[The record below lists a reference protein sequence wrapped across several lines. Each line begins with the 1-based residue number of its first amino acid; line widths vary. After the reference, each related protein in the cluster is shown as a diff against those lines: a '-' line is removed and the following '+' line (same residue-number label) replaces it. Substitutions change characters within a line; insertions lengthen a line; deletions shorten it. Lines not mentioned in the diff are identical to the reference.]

1 MFWVGSYFYV
11 LFFLYIKSSFVL
23 LFVVFLMKKGNKKLF
38 KIALL
43 SWTSVGPLKRP
54 IDEMIA

>member
-38 KIALL
+38 KIPLL